1 MNVELSKLAHRLYRE
16 RFGAKRL
23 TTASP
28 SHRAAIHEAA
38 HAVAMLEYGPHAPL
52 WATIVPTVGFAGH
65 VQGYDRKRW
74 HKGLR
79 RGLCEAVVLLAG
91 PLAERR
97 AGYETH
103 INSDNDGSDIPCA
116 VRSLGTMKHGEIAA
130 EGAVRRA
137 TELIY
142 QRRDEIKALADM
154 LMDEG
159 TLFYDEIVAVVEVA
173 KALPLPEP
181 TIIVVP

>member
-16 RFGAKRL
+16 RFGVKRL

-65 VQGYDRKRW
+65 VQAYDRKRW
-74 HKGLR
+74 RKGLQ
-79 RGLCEAVVLLAG
+79 RGFCNAVVCLAG

-103 INSDNDGSDIPCA
+103 PGGDADAAI
-116 VRSLGTMKHGEIAA
+116 RSLVTMKHGDIAVD
-130 EGAVRRA
+130 GAIRRA
-137 TELIY
+137 TELVY
-142 QRRDEIKALADM
+142 ELRGEINTLADA

-173 KALPLPEP
+173 KALPRPRP
-181 TIIVVP
+181 VIVVQR